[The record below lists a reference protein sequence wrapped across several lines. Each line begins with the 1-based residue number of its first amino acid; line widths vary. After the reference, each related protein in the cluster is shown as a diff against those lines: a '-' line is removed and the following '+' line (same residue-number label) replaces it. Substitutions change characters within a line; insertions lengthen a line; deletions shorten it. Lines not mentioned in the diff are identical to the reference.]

1 MSPTTALQTSISFNN
16 KAKLWEIGG
25 AVVAVTLFLIP
36 AYLLLAP
43 GQITYTNRV
52 LTEVLTVSPS
62 GYEYTSFVIPSEATS
77 VHIQGSFTAS
87 GGSGDDIYVIVMDEI
102 NFVHWKN
109 GHESESY
116 YASGQLII
124 TSFDVSLPAGR
135 GTYYLVYS
143 NMFDRIWQK
152 HIQTIVSAIYTV

>member
-43 GQITYTNRV
+43 EPITYTNNLV
-52 LTEVLTVSPS
+52 NEVITVSPS
-62 GYEYTSFVIPSEATS
+62 GYQYTSFVVPSEATS

-116 YASGQLII
+116 YASGQLTI

-143 NMFDRIWQK
+143 NMFDSVWQK
-152 HIQTIVSAIYTV
+152 HIQTTVSSIYSI

>member
-62 GYEYTSFVIPSEATS
+62 GYEYTSFVIP
-77 VHIQGSFTAS
+77 
-87 GGSGDDIYVIVMDEI
+87 
-102 NFVHWKN
+102 
-109 GHESESY
+109 
-116 YASGQLII
+116 
-124 TSFDVSLPAGR
+124 
-135 GTYYLVYS
+135 
-143 NMFDRIWQK
+143 
-152 HIQTIVSAIYTV
+152 